1 MGPLDLELTRQE
13 EAAARQQ
20 AQQNTELQQIPES
33 VIKDST
39 PEQVKPKGKNKLG
52 QRILNLGNQVLKLV
66 ITKLQSL
73 AGEYL
78 LDQFIQAKDFLYDS
92 ESELTYREFMISA
105 TKSGKLIYL
114 SYFTSY

>member
-13 EAAARQQ
+13 EAATRQQ

-52 QRILNLGNQVLKLV
+52 KLLMD
-66 ITKLQSL
+66 IR
-73 AGEYL
+73 
-78 LDQFIQAKDFLYDS
+78 
-92 ESELTYREFMISA
+92 SELNG
-105 TKSGKLIYL
+105 TKKPNLFDVL
-114 SYFTSY
+114 FKDKKA